1 LALGHRDLR
10 LEAADL
16 ATFYRSRVAR
26 IMSAFLTIQVL
37 GLFWFPPALVGG
49 GPKWTSVN
57 AFSFAGLQ
65 AWLLARMSSRAN
77 GGTWSISV
85 ELFLRA
91 FSRRPAGH
99 AACPPP
105 IRDRPGRG
113 LFGAGLQCAGVD
125 RVRGRGKFL
134 LQYRPL
140 LPVAGIPPRYRHRPD
155 ARRSAAGRVARRLG
169 PGRRPRARRPRS
181 RESRLPLRPVDSR
194 QFFSCRPSP
203 P

>member
-1 LALGHRDLR
+1 LLSIPRFPAAAGVRLFHLRSRAPLPLGPRLTPLVANGALAMTLFFLLSGAVLALGHRDLR

-65 AWLLARMSSRAN
+65 AWLLARMSYRAN

-105 IRDRPGRG
+105 IRDRPGGG
-113 LFGAGLQCAGVD
+113 LFSAGLQCAGVD
-125 RVRGRGKFL
+125 RL
-134 LQYRPL
+134 
-140 LPVAGIPPRYRHRPD
+140 
-155 ARRSAAGRVARRLG
+155 
-169 PGRRPRARRPRS
+169 RS
-181 RESRLPLRPVDSR
+181 R
-194 QFFSCRPSP
+194 
-203 P
+203 